1 MSGYAPL
8 AVRPSTLI
16 FAFDA
21 ALLGLALV
29 FAPPAIALA
38 ACAPAGG
45 MGVVACE
52 LLDRAQAKKPGPSE
66 PWRLDGWMIMVGT
79 LGILGLGAS
88 VGPEAVAV
96 AWLLV
101 ALLAGLGFASLPNLA
116 PPSGH

>member
-1 MSGYAPL
+1 M
-8 AVRPSTLI
+8 RPATLI
-16 FAFDA
+16 FSLSA

-29 FAPPAIALA
+29 FAPAPFALA
-38 ACAPAGG
+38 ACAPAGVL
-45 MGVVACE
+45 GVIACE
-52 LLDRAQAKKPGPSE
+52 LLDRGERNASAGHE

-88 VGPEAVAV
+88 IGPGAVAV

-116 PPSGH
+116 PPTGP